1 MLEFTEISCP
11 YCGENQS
18 IDVDT
23 SAGDQSY
30 WQDCQVCCCPILCDL
45 VIDARGAYQLLT
57 RRDDE

>member
-1 MLEFTEISCP
+1 MLELTQIDCP
-11 YCGENQS
+11 YCGESQT
-18 IDVDT
+18 IDVDV

-45 VIDARGAYQLLT
+45 SVAHDGEFTLVT